1 MLESAIYF
9 VTRDIAIRSGLKDQ
23 RYRISD
29 GRYVLDNKDL
39 SRVRFT
45 VDEYVSG
52 LQGVEKTDETTAQRR
67 IAENGY
73 RMGDIALAT
82 VTQPVVEEPEVPE
95 VPEEPEEPEVPEEP
109 EDSESEEPVE
119 EPLEEEE

>member
-29 GRYVLDNKDL
+29 GRYVLDNKYL

-73 RMGDIALAT
+73 KMGDIALAT
-82 VTQPVVEEPEVPE
+82 VTQPVAEEPEVPE
-95 VPEEPEEPEVPEEP
+95 EQEEPEVPEEP
-109 EDSESEEPVE
+109 EDSESEEPAE

>member
-73 RMGDIALAT
+73 KMGDIALAT
-82 VTQPVVEEPEVPE
+82 VTQPVV
-95 VPEEPEEPEVPEEP
+95 EEPEVPEEP